1 MNIRQLEAFHAV
13 METGSVTLAGE
24 RLGIS
29 QPAVSK
35 LLKSFS
41 ENCGFR
47 LFTRSGGR
55 MLPTSDAQLL
65 ASEVS
70 RLFSGTD
77 RIQKLA
83 RAVRDREW
91 GEVTIAAPPALSA
104 RFLAHALGPLMAAQK
119 NMHISI
125 TSQSSPR
132 VAELVESQQIDIG
145 LSVQPFEH
153 PHVRSE
159 LVMRF
164 AMICAL
170 PAAHPLASK
179 RLIRVEDLKDE
190 PFVGLARDDCSIM
203 TIDRAFQLRG
213 VQKRAVVEVPM
224 SETACDFVAGG
235 AGVSIVPPFVGLG
248 YGEDKLVRRPIVPL
262 TTMNVW
268 IMLPASRPPS
278 LAAERI
284 VEVLRAKLQRY
295 DVDMAEG
302 GNAADRRPER
312 A

>member
-13 METGSVTLAGE
+13 METGSATLAGE

-104 RFLAHALGPLMAAQK
+104 RFLAHALGPLMAKQSK
-119 NMHISI
+119 MHISI
-125 TSQSSPR
+125 ASHSSPR
-132 VAELVESQQIDIG
+132 VAELVDGQQIDIG

-153 PHVRSE
+153 PNVTSE
-159 LVMRF
+159 LAMRF
-164 AMICAL
+164 AMVCAL
-170 PAAHPLASK
+170 PAGHPLAEK

-190 PFVGLARDDCSIM
+190 PFIGLARDDCSIM

-213 VQKRAVVEVPM
+213 VQKRSIVEVPM

-235 AGVSIVPPFVGLG
+235 AGVSILPPFVGLG
-248 YGEDKLVRRPIVPL
+248 YEEDKLVRRPVVPL

-268 IMLPASRPPS
+268 ILLPASRPPS
-278 LAAERI
+278 QATERV
-284 VEVLRAKLQRY
+284 VEVLREHLKRY
-295 DVDMAEG
+295 DVDQAE
-302 GNAADRRPER
+302 
-312 A
+312 

>member
-35 LLKSFS
+35 LLKAFGDS
-41 ENCGFR
+41 CGFR

-83 RAVRDREW
+83 HAVRDREW
-91 GEVTIAAPPALSA
+91 GEVTIAAPSAFSA
-104 RFLAHALGPLMAAQK
+104 RFLALALGPMMARQST
-119 NMHISI
+119 MHIAIS
-125 TSQSSPR
+125 SQPSPR
-132 VAELVESQQIDIG
+132 VAELVEGQQIDIG
-145 LSVQPFEH
+145 LTVQPFEH
-153 PHVRSE
+153 SNVRSE

-164 AMICAL
+164 AMVCVM
-170 PAAHPLASK
+170 PANHRLAGQ
-179 RLIRVEDLKDE
+179 RLIRVEDLKNE
-190 PFVGLARDDCSIM
+190 PFIGLMRDDCSIM

-213 VQKRAVVEVPM
+213 IQKRAIVEVPM
-224 SETACDFVAGG
+224 SETICDFVAGG

-248 YGEDKLVRRPIVPL
+248 YGEDKLIRRPIVPL
-262 TTMNVW
+262 TTMSVW
-268 IMLPASRPPS
+268 VLLPALRPPS
-278 LAAERI
+278 LATERI
-284 VEVLRAKLQRY
+284 VEVLRSELQRY
-295 DVDMAEG
+295 DIDGCETSVAAE
-302 GNAADRRPER
+302 A
-312 A
+312 

>member
-35 LLKSFS
+35 LLKAFS
-41 ENCGFR
+41 ESCGFR
-47 LFTRSGGR
+47 LFIRSSGR
-55 MLPTSDAQLL
+55 MLPTSDARLL

-91 GEVTIAAPPALSA
+91 GEVTITAPPALSA
-104 RFLAHALGPLMAAQK
+104 RFLAHALAPLMAQQTK
-119 NMHISI
+119 MHISI

-132 VAELVESQQIDIG
+132 VAELVEGQQIDIG
-145 LSVQPFEH
+145 LSVQPFES
-153 PHVRSE
+153 PNVKSE
-159 LVMRF
+159 LAIRF

-170 PAAHPLASK
+170 PAGHPLANK

-190 PFVGLARDDCSIM
+190 RFVGLARDDCSIM

-213 VQKRAVVEVPM
+213 VQKRTVVEVPM

-235 AGVSIVPPFVGLG
+235 AGVSILPPFVGLG
-248 YGEDKLVRRPIVPL
+248 YDETQMVRRPIVPL
-262 TTMNVW
+262 TAMNVW
-268 IMLPASRPPS
+268 IMLPASRPS
-278 LAAERI
+278 SMATER
-284 VEVLRAKLQRY
+284 VLEMLGAQLQRY
-295 DVDMAEG
+295 DIDRGKMGSVARFG
-302 GNAADRRPER
+302 GS
-312 A
+312 